1 MKKTIILLF
10 ILNIGSRI
18 QAQTLSDTLTA
29 YPNPFS
35 NTATIG
41 FTTFNN
47 DTITLKVY
55 NLSGTTVKTFFQSTF
70 LPQGTY
76 SLTLIGDSL
85 PFGMYFVVLNAGNNL
100 TQVRKLFKKNPVN
113 AISEA
118 ESKNCISIF
127 PNPANETLT
136 LPPTIQNSIVTIT
149 NITGNTVLQTTLN
162 QTNQINISHL
172 ASGLYFIHAQTK
184 NNIQTTKFIK
194 Q

>member
-10 ILNIGSRI
+10 ILNIASRI

-35 NTATIG
+35 DTATIG

-47 DTITLKVY
+47 DTVTLKVY
-55 NLSGTTVKTFFQSTF
+55 NPSGTIVKTFFQSTF

-85 PFGMYFVVLNAGNNL
+85 PLGMYIVVLNVGNNL
-100 TQVRKLFKKNPVN
+100 PKVRKLVKLNSLNSV
-113 AISEA
+113 SEI
-118 ESKNCISIF
+118 ENNNRLNIF

-162 QTNQINISHL
+162 QTNQINISHFP
-172 ASGLYFIHAQTK
+172 SGLYFMQT
-184 NNIQTTKFIK
+184 
-194 Q
+194 